1 MTYLELIKRNTNRAI
16 ELNLESTAVKILVQ
30 ELSGFDDAEYILH
43 LNEEIEQE
51 KLKQIEIKLAIYLE
65 QRVPIQYILG
75 YSYFYQRKFSVNHN
89 VLIPRQETEELV
101 DNVIKMCYK
110 IFGKREINV
119 VDVGT
124 GSGAIAVTLKKE
136 CNNMKVT
143 ATDISLNALEK
154 AKINAQIHS
163 ANIDF
168 FAGDMLEPLLE
179 RNLKF
184 DVIVSNPPYIA
195 ENEEVDDIVKNNEP
209 HLALYANNNGME
221 CYEKILKNANKILN
235 KPGLIAFEHGYWQSD
250 LLIRL
255 IKTYFP
261 IAEYE
266 VIKDINKKD
275 RMTIIINR

>member
-1 MTYLELIKRNTNRAI
+1 M
-16 ELNLESTAVKILVQ
+16 KILIQ

-51 KLKQIEIKLAIYLE
+51 KLKLIEAKLALYLE

-75 YSYFYQRKFSVNHN
+75 YSYFYQRKFLVNHN

-110 IFGKREINV
+110 IFGKSEISV

-136 CNNMKVT
+136 CNNMKVA
-143 ATDISLNALEK
+143 ATDISLTALEQ
-154 AKINAQIHS
+154 AKKNAQIHS
-163 ANIDF
+163 TNIDF

-195 ENEEVDDIVKNNEP
+195 DNEKVDDIVKNNEP
-209 HLALYANNNGME
+209 HIALYANNNGME
-221 CYEKILKNANKILN
+221 YYEKILKNADKILN
-235 KPGLIAFEHGYWQSD
+235 KPGLIAFEHGYWQSN
-250 LLIRL
+250 LMIRL
-255 IKTYFP
+255 IKTFFP

-266 VIKDINKKD
+266 IVKDLNGKE
-275 RMTIIINR
+275 RMTLIINR

>member
-1 MTYLELIKRNTNRAI
+1 M
-16 ELNLESTAVKILVQ
+16 
-30 ELSGFDDAEYILH
+30 
-43 LNEEIEQE
+43 NEEIEPE
-51 KLKQIEIKLAIYLE
+51 KFKLIEIKLAIYLE

-75 YSYFYQRKFSVNHN
+75 YSYFYRRKFSVNHN

-143 ATDISLNALEK
+143 ATDISLTALEQ

-163 ANIDF
+163 TNIDF

>member
-1 MTYLELIKRNTNRAI
+1 M
-16 ELNLESTAVKILVQ
+16 
-30 ELSGFDDAEYILH
+30 
-43 LNEEIEQE
+43 NEEIDQE
-51 KLKQIEIKLAIYLE
+51 KLKLIEIKLAIYLE

-75 YSYFYQRKFSVNHN
+75 YSYFYRRKFLVNHN

-110 IFGKREINV
+110 IFGKRKINV

-143 ATDISLNALEK
+143 ATDISLTALEQ

-221 CYEKILKNANKILN
+221 CYKKILKNANIILN

-266 VIKDINKKD
+266 VIKDLNKKD
-275 RMTIIINR
+275 RMTIMINR